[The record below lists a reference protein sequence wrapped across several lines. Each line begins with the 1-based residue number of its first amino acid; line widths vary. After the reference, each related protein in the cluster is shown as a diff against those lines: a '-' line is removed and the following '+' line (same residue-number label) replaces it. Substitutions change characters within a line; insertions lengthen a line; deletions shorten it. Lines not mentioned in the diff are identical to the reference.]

1 MYFMIGEIWESR
13 CAERAPVKL
22 TSGQGKQHHQIS
34 AKPSI
39 LDLKGKLT
47 ALSGQGLDSRFY
59 LLTGTRELLNLRENE
74 WRASHNA
81 SFAGDPLAD
90 RDSEQTS
97 SRRGYRR
104 SASKLRSIIRRTSVA
119 ASDALMSWQSA
130 GRSSQWGT
138 HATRSRRGRDIL

>member
-1 MYFMIGEIWESR
+1 MPPS
-13 CAERAPVKL
+13 KL
-22 TSGQGKQHHQIS
+22 TSGQGKTAPSDFGQ
-34 AKPSI
+34 AKHIVSSPPLVVMTGCDI
-39 LDLKGKLT
+39 R
-47 ALSGQGLDSRFY
+47 QGSQRKADRFVGSRTGLPV